1 MNVGGEAFV
10 VEFAIPFATLGVPAP
25 KPGDKW
31 GFNICRT
38 RRAKEHPK
46 RDGSPRQL
54 TAWSIPYAYA
64 NFHVPS
70 YFGTV
75 TFE

>member
-1 MNVGGEAFV
+1 MAVSVGDEAFV
-10 VEFAIPFATLGVPAP
+10 VEFAIPFTNLGVPAP

-31 GFNICRT
+31 GFNICRN
-38 RRAKEHPK
+38 RQAKDEEHPQ
-46 RDGSPRQL
+46 PQL
-54 TAWSIPYAYA
+54 TAWSLPYA

-75 TFE
+75 TFK